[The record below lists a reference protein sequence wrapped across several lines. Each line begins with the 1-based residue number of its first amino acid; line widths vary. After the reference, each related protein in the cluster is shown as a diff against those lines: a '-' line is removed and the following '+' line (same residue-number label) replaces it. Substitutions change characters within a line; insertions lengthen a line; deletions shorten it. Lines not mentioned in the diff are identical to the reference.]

1 MAVLQW
7 SEDFSVNIKEIDDQH
22 KVLISMINELHEALL
37 AKKGREVQKPI
48 IDKMVAYAK
57 DHFALE
63 ENYMR
68 KFNYAD
74 YEAHHRSHAVFTQ
87 KADELQERL
96 EKVGFVFT
104 VEIINFLRDWL
115 RDHIL
120 GVDKKYS
127 RLFNENGLS

>member
-7 SEDFSVNIKEIDDQH
+7 SEDFSVNVKEIDDQH

-48 IDKMVAYAK
+48 IDKMIAYAK

-63 ENYMR
+63 ENCMR

-74 YEAHHRSHAVFTQ
+74 YEAHQRSHAVFTQ
-87 KADELQERL
+87 KTDELQERL